1 MLSRNFSILL
11 LIIACGFLV
20 SCEFFLPSKEIDAL
34 AKVGDKYLYL
44 KDIEGLTSNQN
55 VDSLEIINSYIESWI
70 NEQLILEKA
79 LQNLPEDKVNFEKQL
94 ENYRNSLIIYAYE
107 NQLIREKL
115 DTEVTPH
122 QIKKYY
128 NANPDNFDLKEQVF
142 QVRMVKTSLSA
153 PNKDSLN
160 RWVFGNDSLFKNK
173 LDDYC
178 RSFAKSCIL
187 DTSIWVPK
195 NILASY
201 LEKGEEDL
209 LKLKMGENTFE
220 DSLSVTYIQFFNSRK
235 SGELA
240 PISYV
245 KKQIKE
251 IIRNQRR
258 ITLLSEVRKQ
268 IFESGSL
275 KGKYEIYY

>member
-1 MLSRNFSILL
+1 MLSKKISISLF
-11 LIIACGFLV
+11 IFACGFLV
-20 SCEFFLPSKEIDAL
+20 SCDFFLPSKAENAL
-34 AKVGDKYLYL
+34 AKVGDKYLYIE
-44 KDIEGLTSNQN
+44 DIEGLATNQN
-55 VDSLEIINSYIESWI
+55 GDSSEIIKSYIDSWI

-94 ENYRNSLIIYAYE
+94 ENYRYSLIIYAYE
-107 NQLIREKL
+107 NQLIKEKL
-115 DTEVTPH
+115 DTQVTIN

-128 NANPDNFDLKEQVF
+128 TANPDNFDLKEQLF
-142 QVRMVKTSLSA
+142 QLKMVKTSLSA
-153 PNKDSLN
+153 PNKDSLQ

-178 RSFAKSCIL
+178 RSFAKTCIL
-187 DTSIWVPK
+187 DTSIWISK
-195 NILASY
+195 NTLSSY
-201 LEKGEEDL
+201 LKNGEEDL
-209 LKLKMGENTFE
+209 LKLKKGSNIFE
-220 DSLSVTYIQFFNSRK
+220 DSLSITYIQYFDSRK

-240 PISYV
+240 PINYV
-245 KKQIKE
+245 KRQIKE

-268 IFESGSL
+268 IFEAGSL